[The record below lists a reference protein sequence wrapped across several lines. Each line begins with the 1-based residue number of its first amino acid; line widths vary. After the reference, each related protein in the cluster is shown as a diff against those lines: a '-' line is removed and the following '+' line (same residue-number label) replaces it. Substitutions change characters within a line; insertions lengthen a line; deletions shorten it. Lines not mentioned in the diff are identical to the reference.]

1 MNLPP
6 MDDPCWSRYDGA
18 YRERPFDVRP
28 LIGRFQRLSV
38 DDALWA
44 VVWAE
49 LYHQGDVGEASYA
62 LVAALTSYLSQSPEL
77 DGQALHFAATVELA
91 RASARNPRVP
101 PELQEAYEHAL
112 HELPRI
118 ALASTDVLWQVGA
131 LQGFAALVAVT
142 RGHRLLGQAYQNMNE
157 VMAANFLREEIGL
170 SD

>member
-1 MNLPP
+1 
-6 MDDPCWSRYDGA
+6 MDDPRWSRYDGA
-18 YRERPFDVRP
+18 YPGRPFDVRP
-28 LIGRFQRLSV
+28 LIARFQRLSV

-49 LYHQGDVGEASYA
+49 LYHQGDVGEATYA
-62 LVAALTSYLSQSPEL
+62 LVAALAPYLSRSPQL

-91 RASARNPRVP
+91 RASTRNPRLP

-118 ALASTDVLWQVGA
+118 ALVITEDRWEESA

-142 RGHRLLGQAYQNMNE
+142 RGHKLLAHAYQNMNRA
-157 VMAANFLREEIGL
+157 MAASFLRQEIGV